1 LHLSKVVLGFMLV
14 VLAALLLEGGGLA
27 LLYLE
32 LQGQP
37 ALVAS
42 PSTAFWLL
50 SLGLLATVAV
60 AAVLGT
66 SLLRALRRHAQAE
79 EAHAQLLE
87 RERATRHELEERQA
101 LLDLLVEQ
109 SSDALI
115 LADAQGMLRVFNAEA
130 ERQHGVTRQQV
141 AAPDWVATYGLLT
154 MDGSTLP
161 LEKVPL
167 YRALQGEK
175 VTDGRW
181 MVKRPDGS
189 LRICCGTATPLRRPD
204 GSIAGAMLISRDET
218 ERLALEQQRAETL
231 AMLDALLASSTVG
244 LAIVDPELRYLRVNE
259 LLARMSR
266 KSVAAHLRRT
276 VREVHPADADRLEP
290 LLRRVLE
297 TGEAIAGQELTY
309 QPAPP
314 EPPLTVLVNYF
325 PVRSFSGRVQGVGIA
340 VADVTPL
347 KKAEEQ
353 LRRGAEFRERF
364 LGIVGHDLRGPLNS
378 IHLSACALADSTALP
393 ERDRKM
399 AQRIVFSA
407 ERMVRMIVELL
418 DFARSRLG
426 GGMPVDPRPG
436 HLEKLCRQVV
446 EELEA
451 SHPGGRLSLQVLGS
465 SEGRWDAGR
474 LAQVFSNLVG
484 NALQYSPE
492 GSPIRVTLDGSAPD
506 VVEVAVHNHG
516 PAIAPELLAELFNPF
531 RRGVQADTSS
541 LGGLG
546 LGLYIVQQIVIAHGG
561 SVHADSRDGQG
572 TTFTVRLP
580 RRGSA
585 APSAARPRG

>member
-1 LHLSKVVLGFMLV
+1 LHLRKVVLGFMLL
-14 VLAALLLEGGGLA
+14 VLAALLLEGSALA
-27 LLYLE
+27 VLHLV
-32 LQGQP
+32 LQRQQAQ
-37 ALVAS
+37 AL
-42 PSTAFWLL
+42 PPAFWVLTH
-50 SLGLLATVAV
+50 GVLATVAL
-60 AAVLGT
+60 AGGLGVL
-66 SLLRALRRHAQAE
+66 LLRTLRQHARAE
-79 EAHAQLLE
+79 AEHTRLLE
-87 RERATRHELEERQA
+87 RERATRRELEERQA

-115 LADAQGMLRVFNAEA
+115 MTDAQGVLRVFNAEA

-154 MDGSTLP
+154 LDGSTLP
-161 LEKVPL
+161 LEQVPL

-175 VTDGRW
+175 VVDARW

-189 LRICCGTATPLRRPD
+189 LRICCGTASPLRHAD
-204 GSIAGAMLISRDET
+204 GSLAGAMLICRDET

-231 AMLDALLASSTVG
+231 AMLDALLTCSTVG
-244 LAIVDPELRYLRVNE
+244 LAIIDPELRYLRVNE
-259 LLARMSR
+259 LFARMSR
-266 KSVAAHLRRT
+266 KPVAAHLRRT
-276 VREVHPADADRLEP
+276 VREVRPADADRLEP

-297 TGEAIAGQELTY
+297 TGEAIPGQELSF
-309 QPAPP
+309 QPTPS

-340 VADVTPL
+340 VADVTAL
-347 KKAEEQ
+347 KQAEEQ

-378 IHLSACALADSTALP
+378 IHLSASALADAPALS

-399 AQRIVFSA
+399 AQRIVSSA

-436 HLEKLCRQVV
+436 HLDALCRQVV

-465 SEGRWDAGR
+465 SEGRWDTGR

-484 NALQYSPE
+484 NALQYSPQ
-492 GSPIRVTLDGSAPD
+492 GSAVRVTLDGRAPE
-506 VVEVAVHNHG
+506 VVEVAIHNHG
-516 PAIAPELLAELFNPF
+516 PPISPELLPDLFSPF
-531 RRGVQADTSS
+531 RRGAHADTSA

-546 LGLYIVQQIVIAHGG
+546 LGLYIVQQIILAHGG
-561 SVHADSRDGQG
+561 TVHADSRDGQG

-580 RRGSA
+580 RQGKPGA
-585 APSAARPRG
+585 GGPPA

>member
-1 LHLSKVVLGFMLV
+1 LHLRKVVLGFMLL

-32 LQGQP
+32 LQRQQAPDG
-37 ALVAS
+37 LRL
-42 PSTAFWLL
+42 AFWVLT
-50 SLGLLATVAV
+50 LGLLAAGVLG
-60 AAVLGT
+60 AVLW
-66 SLLRALRRHAQAE
+66 RAVRQQAQAQE
-79 EAHAQLLE
+79 EHTRLLE
-87 RERATRHELEERQA
+87 HERAARRELEERQG
-101 LLDLLVEQ
+101 LLELLVEQ

-115 LADAQGMLRVFNAEA
+115 MTDAQGVLRVFNAEA

-141 AAPDWVATYGLLT
+141 SAPEWVATYGLLT

-175 VTDGRW
+175 VMDARW

-204 GSIAGAMLISRDET
+204 GTIAGAMLVCRDET

-231 AMLDALLASSTVG
+231 AMLDALLSSSTVG
-244 LAIVDPELRYLRVNE
+244 LAIIDPELRYLRVNE

-266 KSVAAHLRRT
+266 KPVAAHLRRT
-276 VREVHPADADRLEP
+276 VREVHPAEADWLEP

-297 TGEAIAGQELTY
+297 TGEGIAGQERVY
-309 QPAPP
+309 QPMPS
-314 EPPLTVLVNYF
+314 EPPLTVLANYF

-340 VADVTPL
+340 VADITPL
-347 KKAEEQ
+347 KRAEEQ

-378 IHLSACALADSTALP
+378 IHLSARALADSSALS

-399 AQRIVFSA
+399 AQRIIFSA

-436 HLEKLCRQVV
+436 HLDALCRQVV

-451 SHPGGRLSLQVLGS
+451 SHPGGRLALQVLGS
-465 SEGRWDAGR
+465 SEGRWDTGR

-492 GSPIRVTLDGSAPD
+492 GSPIRVTLDGRAPE

-516 PAIAPELLAELFNPF
+516 PPISPELLTELFNPF
-531 RRGVQADTSS
+531 RRGAQADSSS

-546 LGLYIVQQIVIAHGG
+546 LGLYIVQQIVVAHGG
-561 SVHADSRDGQG
+561 TVHADSREGQG

-580 RRGSA
+580 RHGKPTLPA
-585 APSAARPRG
+585 

>member
-1 LHLSKVVLGFMLV
+1 MHLRKVVLGFMLL

-32 LQGQP
+32 LQRQQAPDG
-37 ALVAS
+37 LRL
-42 PSTAFWLL
+42 AFWVLT
-50 SLGLLATVAV
+50 LGLLAAGVLG
-60 AAVLGT
+60 AVLW
-66 SLLRALRRHAQAE
+66 RAVRQQAQAQE
-79 EAHAQLLE
+79 EHTRLLE
-87 RERATRHELEERQA
+87 HERAARRELEERQG
-101 LLDLLVEQ
+101 LLELLVEQ

-115 LADAQGMLRVFNAEA
+115 MTDAQGVLRVFNAEA

-141 AAPDWVATYGLLT
+141 SAPEWVATYGLLT

-175 VTDGRW
+175 VMDARW

-204 GSIAGAMLISRDET
+204 GTIAGAMLVCRDET

-231 AMLDALLASSTVG
+231 AMLDALLSSSTVG
-244 LAIVDPELRYLRVNE
+244 LAIIDPELRYLRVNE

-266 KSVAAHLRRT
+266 KPVAAHLRRT
-276 VREVHPADADRLEP
+276 VREVHPAEADWLEP

-297 TGEAIAGQELTY
+297 TGEGIAGQERVY
-309 QPAPP
+309 QPMPS
-314 EPPLTVLVNYF
+314 EPPLTVLANYF

-340 VADVTPL
+340 VADITPL
-347 KKAEEQ
+347 KRAEEQ

-378 IHLSACALADSTALP
+378 IHLSARALADSSALS

-399 AQRIVFSA
+399 AQRIIFSA

-436 HLEKLCRQVV
+436 HLDALCRQVV

-451 SHPGGRLSLQVLGS
+451 SHPGGRLALQVLGS
-465 SEGRWDAGR
+465 SEGRWDTGR

-492 GSPIRVTLDGSAPD
+492 GSPIRVTLDGRAPE

-516 PAIAPELLAELFNPF
+516 PPISPELLTELFNPF
-531 RRGVQADTSS
+531 RRGAQADSSS

-546 LGLYIVQQIVIAHGG
+546 LGLYIVQQIVVAHGG
-561 SVHADSRDGQG
+561 TVHADSREGQG

-580 RRGSA
+580 RHGKPTLPA
-585 APSAARPRG
+585 